1 MMKSHAK
8 SLYFFIL
15 LIFAIFSCLFFRW
28 PISVDSSLYELLPLK
43 SANIPDAI
51 NSKYSS
57 LVNIIVESQSF
68 DKAKVAANKF
78 YDNLQKN
85 DINNVVYHLPNNI
98 MENAIKYAQVHQN
111 SFLLEQDRNN
121 ILNKN
126 TSKIVEDS
134 INFIST
140 SLIPPV
146 VSIEK
151 DPFSLVNKYAMSL
164 AKTSTK
170 WQVKDGVLWQKQNG
184 MHYIYINIPVDT
196 SNVDQL
202 TVTIKKIQ
210 SCIPDENLDVSF
222 HLSGSP
228 LHTVN
233 MYNKSKLEV
242 TLISVIAS
250 AVSVILTFL
259 LFKKSKFVL
268 VVAINLLIAFMSGVL
283 SLILFYNKIHILA
296 FAFGA
301 SLIGICIDYSFHKI
315 YTMSHPSNNKIK
327 KELTYSFLTTLVCFI
342 PLLFSSIT
350 LLKQISVFTIGGLI
364 GTFIWISFLKLEYTA
379 PIVENNNTKTL
390 KRGHS
395 IILLSL
401 LSFLAIIGISKLNIQ
416 NDMSKFYK
424 PDNKLQKNEELFYQL
439 NDTSL
444 SQMVIIKGDS
454 INSVIE
460 TEEELRKKY
469 DINGISVF
477 LPSQK
482 RQEEN
487 YELLKDLYDREA
499 ANIQNELG
507 LEYIPTI
514 GKKNIITIDKFI
526 EAFGENLFNQFILKD
541 NGIIWSI
548 VPTLSKINELPDNV
562 YLFSPQKTIKDTLD
576 ECAKE
581 TYISLIFSILLLLAL
596 IFVFYRKRTFIYIL
610 PSIMATIGA
619 LAIINTIHGAVTF
632 FHLISLFIVIGLSI
646 DYTIFHLEKNY
657 EQNIKPVLFSFLSSV
672 IGFGLLSIASFN
684 IISAMGQTIALGLV
698 LSYIISFILIKCTH
712 KIHH

>member
-1 MMKSHAK
+1 
-8 SLYFFIL
+8 
-15 LIFAIFSCLFFRW
+15 
-28 PISVDSSLYELLPLK
+28 
-43 SANIPDAI
+43 
-51 NSKYSS
+51 
-57 LVNIIVESQSF
+57 
-68 DKAKVAANKF
+68 
-78 YDNLQKN
+78 
-85 DINNVVYHLPNNI
+85 
-98 MENAIKYAQVHQN
+98 
-111 SFLLEQDRNN
+111 
-121 ILNKN
+121 
-126 TSKIVEDS
+126 
-134 INFIST
+134 
-140 SLIPPV
+140 
-146 VSIEK
+146 
-151 DPFSLVNKYAMSL
+151 
-164 AKTSTK
+164 
-170 WQVKDGVLWQKQNG
+170 
-184 MHYIYINIPVDT
+184 
-196 SNVDQL
+196 
-202 TVTIKKIQ
+202 
-210 SCIPDENLDVSF
+210 
-222 HLSGSP
+222 
-228 LHTVN
+228 
-233 MYNKSKLEV
+233 
-242 TLISVIAS
+242 
-250 AVSVILTFL
+250 
-259 LFKKSKFVL
+259 
-268 VVAINLLIAFMSGVL
+268 
-283 SLILFYNKIHILA
+283 
-296 FAFGA
+296 
-301 SLIGICIDYSFHKI
+301 
-315 YTMSHPSNNKIK
+315 
-327 KELTYSFLTTLVCFI
+327 
-342 PLLFSSIT
+342 
-350 LLKQISVFTIGGLI
+350 
-364 GTFIWISFLKLEYTA
+364 
-379 PIVENNNTKTL
+379 
-390 KRGHS
+390 
-395 IILLSL
+395 
-401 LSFLAIIGISKLNIQ
+401 
-416 NDMSKFYK
+416 MSKFYK

-581 TYISLIFSILLLLAL
+581 TYISLTFSILLLLAL